1 MANLQYVLHKGNKN
15 TGSLKFVQPEAMQAV
30 LEFHSGI
37 AGYAQTPLVSLPN
50 LAKLLGVGQIF
61 VKDESS
67 RFGLNAFKARLDPN
81 KVGGTAFIGI
91 SRPVIKAHGGS
102 NAEAIENA
110 VGQAIQVAESGITGA
125 IAAHI
130 DKMQLPTV

>member
-1 MANLQYVLHKGNKN
+1 M
-15 TGSLKFVQPEAMQAV
+15 P
-30 LEFHSGI
+30 
-37 AGYAQTPLVSLPN
+37 
-50 LAKLLGVGQIF
+50 
-61 VKDESS
+61 
-67 RFGLNAFKARLDPN
+67 GLNAFKARLDPN

-130 DKMQLPTV
+130 DKMQASHRINLPKGIDTVTRLPYYFRR

>member
-15 TGSLKFVQPEAMQAV
+15 TGSLKFVQLEAMQAV

-50 LAKLLGVGQIF
+50 LAKQLGVGQIF

-67 RFGLNAFKARLDPN
+67 RFGLNAFKAL
-81 KVGGTAFIGI
+81 
-91 SRPVIKAHGGS
+91 GGS
-102 NAEAIENA
+102 Y
-110 VGQAIQVAESGITGA
+110 A
-125 IAAHI
+125 IARYLSLIHI
-130 DKMQLPTV
+130 

>member
-50 LAKLLGVGQIF
+50 LAKQLGVGQIF
-61 VKDESS
+61 VKDEST
-67 RFGLNAFKARLDPN
+67 RFGLNAFKAL
-81 KVGGTAFIGI
+81 
-91 SRPVIKAHGGS
+91 GGS
-102 NAEAIENA
+102 Y
-110 VGQAIQVAESGITGA
+110 A
-125 IAAHI
+125 IARYLCG
-130 DKMQLPTV
+130 KLKYTKLTETVLMFCAAKKPETNSAP

>member
-50 LAKLLGVGQIF
+50 LANSSALG
-61 VKDESS
+61 
-67 RFGLNAFKARLDPN
+67 RFSLRTNQHALG
-81 KVGGTAFIGI
+81 
-91 SRPVIKAHGGS
+91 
-102 NAEAIENA
+102 
-110 VGQAIQVAESGITGA
+110 
-125 IAAHI
+125 
-130 DKMQLPTV
+130 